1 MRSIR
6 NSLALAVETAE
17 ASFNARNYYKVCPLW
32 VGMNLPTFDGHLV
45 KGILAPMEV
54 FHEP

>member
-1 MRSIR
+1 
-6 NSLALAVETAE
+6 LKG
-17 ASFNARNYYKVCPLW
+17 SFGSNERPEW

-54 FHEP
+54 FHEPQGVQEV